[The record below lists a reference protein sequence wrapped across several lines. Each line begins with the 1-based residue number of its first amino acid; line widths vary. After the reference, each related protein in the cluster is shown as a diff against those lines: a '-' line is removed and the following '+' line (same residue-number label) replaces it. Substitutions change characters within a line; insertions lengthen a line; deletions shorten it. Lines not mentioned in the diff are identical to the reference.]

1 MANNIS
7 LSDILHNRPA
17 VVPTIYGYTLPDV
30 ADHNGYIKIGY
41 TDRENAETRIKE
53 QLHTAAIPFRIL
65 FKESAMRS
73 DGTCFTDKDIHR
85 LLRHKGY
92 RQLNEGEDRNEWF
105 CCSEK
110 EALEIIEEVRTGVRF
125 EGQRTWNFSMR
136 KEQQT
141 AVQMAKDYFEQAKK
155 EDPTRPPKFLWNA
168 KMRFGKTFA
177 TYQLARAMDF
187 KKILILTFKPAVE
200 SAWQEDLSHHID
212 FAGWQFVSNKE
223 ARFDAKQLD
232 EQFEACDKTKS
243 IVVFGSFQDLLGT
256 NDAGGIKAKNEF
268 IHSTNWDLVV
278 FDEYHF
284 GAWRENAK
292 NLFEKFD
299 EENNDFDIEKYQKEE
314 AGNAINETFLPISAF
329 HYLYLSGTPF
339 RALNSG
345 EFLEDQVFNWTYS
358 DEQSAKENWAGKA
371 EENPY
376 AALPKM
382 IMLTYKVPDSI
393 TNVATNEGYDEFDIN
408 EFFRA
413 EYEEK
418 GKPESARFVYE
429 DYVQNWLKMIQG
441 NYMPVDGLK
450 LGAERPPMP
459 FSDTTL
465 LNVLSHTLWF
475 LPNVAS
481 CYAMYNLLRQKQNN
495 FFDDYKVIVCAGT
508 RAGIGIDALAPV
520 LNAMGD
526 PLKTK
531 TITLSCGKLTTGVTV
546 RPWAGVFMLRN
557 LKSPETYFQ
566 TAFRVQSPWEIKDEH
581 GNREVVKQECYVFD
595 FALERALHQ
604 ISDYSC
610 RLKVDDTSPEQ
621 KVSEF
626 ISFLPVLAFD
636 GSSMNRIDAQD
647 ILDITYAGT
656 SATLLA
662 KRWQTALLVHVDNDT
677 LKKLQSNQD
686 ALDALMNIE
695 GFRSLNSEIQTIIN
709 RSEKVKKLKKEKGDA
724 LTKEE
729 KKELSEDEKKAK
741 SLRKQV
747 QENLLKL
754 AARIPAF
761 MYLTD
766 YREQTIKDVITQ
778 IEPELFK
785 KVTGLSV
792 KDFDILCS
800 IGLFDPEKM
809 NQGIFG
815 FRKYENSSLSYTG
828 IDKHEGEAVGG
839 WDTVLRREE
848 YEALYSKQ
856 QATIADLT
864 DAISPTD
871 TNTQHKTSGIVRSVT
886 TTHKP
891 VVSQPAS
898 EIDWNKI
905 LASVSVGTIVNHKTF
920 GDGIVVWMD
929 NAKKHIRV
937 KFANG
942 EKPFIFPSAFPKT
955 NPTSKHRLHISRAGG
970 DLRLFRAADYFYRS
984 FFTHHSYWNYR

>member
-17 VVPTIYGYTLPDV
+17 VVPTIYSYTLPTV
-30 ADHNGYIKIGY
+30 ADHNGYIKNGY
-41 TDRENAETRIKE
+41 TDREDTEARIKE
-53 QLHTAAIPFRIL
+53 QLHTAAIPFKVL

-73 DGTCFTDKDIHR
+73 DGTCFTDKDVHR
-85 LLRHKGY
+85 LLKHKGF

-110 EALEIIEEVRTGVRF
+110 EALEAIEEVRTGIRF

-141 AVQMAKDYFEQAKK
+141 AVQMAKDYFEQAEK
-155 EDPTRPPKFLWNA
+155 EDPNRPPKFLWNA

-177 TYQLARAMDF
+177 TYQLAKTMDL
-187 KKILILTFKPAVE
+187 KRILILTFKPAVG
-200 SAWQEDLSHHID
+200 SAWQEDLSHHVD

-223 ARFDAKQLD
+223 AKFDAKELD
-232 EQFEACDKTKS
+232 EQFDECDSAKP

-256 NDAGGIKAKNEF
+256 NSAGGIKAKNEF
-268 IHSTNWDLVV
+268 IHTTNWDLVV

-299 EENNDFDIEKYQKEE
+299 EENDDFDIEKYQKEE
-314 AGNAINETFLPISAF
+314 AGNAINESFLPISAY

-358 DEQSAKENWAGKA
+358 DEQSAKESWTGKA
-371 EENPY
+371 EDNPY

-418 GKPESARFVYE
+418 GNFESARFVYE

-481 CYAMYNLLRQKQNN
+481 CYAMYNLFRQRQNN
-495 FFDDYKVIVCAGT
+495 FFDDYKIIVCAGT
-508 RAGIGIDALAPV
+508 KAGIGIDALTPV

-546 RPWAGVFMLRN
+546 RPWEGVFMLRN

-566 TAFRVQSPWEIKDEH
+566 TAFRVQSPWEVKDKH
-581 GNREVVKQECYVFD
+581 GNRVIVKKECYVFD

-626 ISFLPVLAFD
+626 INFLPVLAFD

-695 GFRSLNSEIQTIIN
+695 GFRSLNTEIQTIIN
-709 RSEKVKKLKKEKGDA
+709 RSEKIKKLKKEKGDN
-724 LTKEE
+724 LTKQE
-729 KKELSEDEKKAK
+729 KKEFSEDEKKAK

-792 KDFDILCS
+792 KDFDVLCS

-815 FRKYENSSLSYTG
+815 FRKYENSSLNYTG
-828 IDKHEGEAVGG
+828 IDKHEGEAIGG

-856 QATIADLT
+856 QATISDLS
-864 DAISPTD
+864 DAIASAAETKVVTETSVNTKVD
-871 TNTQHKTSGIVRSVT
+871 TTAKEVVEVKKQE
-886 TTHKP
+886 KP
-891 VVSQPAS
+891 Q
-898 EIDWNKI
+898 IDWENI
-905 LASVSVGTIVNHKTF
+905 LADVGVGTTVKHKLF
-920 GDGIVVWMD
+920 GEGTISKMD
-929 NAKKHIRV
+929 KAKKYIHV
-937 KFANG
+937 KFKKG
-942 EKPFIFPSAFPKT
+942 EKQFIFPDAF
-955 NPTSKHRLHISRAGG
+955 IGG
-970 DLRLFRAADYFYRS
+970 FLSLK
-984 FFTHHSYWNYR
+984 

>member
-17 VVPTIYGYTLPDV
+17 VVPTIYGYTLPTV

-41 TDRENAETRIKE
+41 TDREDTEARIKE
-53 QLHTAAIPFRIL
+53 QLHTAAIPFKVL
-65 FKESAMRS
+65 YKETAMRS
-73 DGTCFTDKDIHR
+73 DGTCFTDKDVHR
-85 LLRHKGY
+85 LLKHKGF

-105 CCSEK
+105 YCSEK
-110 EALEIIEEVRTGVRF
+110 ETLETIEEVRTGIRF

-141 AVQMAKDYFEQAKK
+141 AVQMAKNYFEQSKK
-155 EDPTRPPKFLWNA
+155 EEPDRPSKFLWNA

-177 TYQLARAMDF
+177 TYQLAKSMNF
-187 KKILILTFKPAVE
+187 KRILVLTFKPAVE
-200 SAWQEDLSHHID
+200 SAWQEDLSHHVD
-212 FAGWQFVSNKE
+212 FSGWQFVSNKE
-223 ARFDAKQLD
+223 AKFDARKLD
-232 EQFEACDKTKS
+232 EQFEDCDNTKP

-256 NDAGGIKAKNEF
+256 NSAGGIKAKNEF
-268 IHSTNWDLVV
+268 IHTTNWDLVV

-299 EENNDFDIEKYQKEE
+299 EENDDFDIEKYQKEE
-314 AGNAINETFLPISAF
+314 AGNAINESFLPITSN

-345 EFLEDQVFNWTYS
+345 EFLEDQIFNWTYS
-358 DEQSAKENWAGKA
+358 DEQSAKENWSGKA
-371 EENPY
+371 EDNPY

-413 EYEEK
+413 ECEEK
-418 GKPESARFVYE
+418 DKPETARFVYE

-475 LPNVAS
+475 LPNIAS
-481 CYAMYNLLRQKQNN
+481 CYAMYNLLKQKQNN
-495 FFDDYKVIVCAGT
+495 FFSDYKIIVCAGT
-508 RAGIGIDALAPV
+508 KAGIGLDALAPV

-566 TAFRVQSPWEIKDEH
+566 TAFRVQSPWEIKDKH
-581 GNREVVKQECYVFD
+581 GNREIIKKECYVFD
-595 FALERALHQ
+595 FALERALRQ

-626 ISFLPVLAFD
+626 INFLPVLAFD
-636 GSSMNRIDAQD
+636 GSSMNKIDAQD

-709 RSEKVKKLKKEKGDA
+709 RSEKVKKLKKEKGDN
-724 LTKEE
+724 LTKQE
-729 KKELSEDEKKAK
+729 KKELTEDEKKAK

-792 KDFDILCS
+792 KDFDVLCS

-815 FRKYENSSLSYTG
+815 FRKYENSSLNYTG
-828 IDKHEGEAVGG
+828 IDKHEGESIGG
-839 WDTVLRREE
+839 WDTVLRRKE

-856 QATIADLT
+856 QATVTDLS
-864 DAISPTD
+864 DAIISATETKMAPESSASSKID
-871 TNTQHKTSGIVRSVT
+871 TTSAKKTVNPEKQE
-886 TTHKP
+886 KP
-891 VVSQPAS
+891 Q
-898 EIDWNKI
+898 IDWEHI
-905 LASVSVGTIVNHKTF
+905 LADVGVGTTVKHKLF
-920 GDGIVVWMD
+920 GEGTISKMD
-929 NAKKHIRV
+929 KAKKYIHV
-937 KFANG
+937 KFKKG
-942 EKPFIFPSAFPKT
+942 EKQFVFPDAFI
-955 NPTSKHRLHISRAGG
+955 GG
-970 DLRLFRAADYFYRS
+970 FLSLQ
-984 FFTHHSYWNYR
+984 

>member
-17 VVPTIYGYTLPDV
+17 VVPTIYGYTLPTV

-41 TDRENAETRIKE
+41 TDREDTEARIKE
-53 QLHTAAIPFRIL
+53 QLHTAAIPFKVL
-65 FKESAMRS
+65 FKETAMRS
-73 DGTCFTDKDIHR
+73 DGTCFTDKDVHR
-85 LLRHKGY
+85 LLKHKGF

-105 CCSEK
+105 YCSEK
-110 EALEIIEEVRTGVRF
+110 ETLETIEEVRTGIRF

-141 AVQMAKDYFEQAKK
+141 AVQMAKNYFEQSKK
-155 EDPTRPPKFLWNA
+155 EEPDRPSKFLWNA

-177 TYQLARAMDF
+177 TYQLAKSMNF
-187 KKILILTFKPAVE
+187 KRILVLTFKPAVE
-200 SAWQEDLSHHID
+200 SAWQEDLSHHVD
-212 FAGWQFVSNKE
+212 FSGWQFVSNKE
-223 ARFDAKQLD
+223 AKFDARKLD
-232 EQFEACDKTKS
+232 EQFEDCDNTKP

-256 NDAGGIKAKNEF
+256 NSAGGIKAKNEF
-268 IHSTNWDLVV
+268 IHTTNRNLVV

-299 EENNDFDIEKYQKEE
+299 EENDDFDIEKYQKEE
-314 AGNAINETFLPISAF
+314 AGNAINESFLPITSN

-345 EFLEDQVFNWTYS
+345 EFLEDQIFNWTYS
-358 DEQSAKENWAGKA
+358 DEQSAKENWSGKA
-371 EENPY
+371 EDNPY

-413 EYEEK
+413 ECEEK
-418 GKPESARFVYE
+418 DKPETARFVYE

-475 LPNVAS
+475 LPNIAS
-481 CYAMYNLLRQKQNN
+481 CYAMYNLLKQKQNN
-495 FFDDYKVIVCAGT
+495 FFSDYKIIVCAGT
-508 RAGIGIDALAPV
+508 KAGIGLDALAPV

-566 TAFRVQSPWEIKDEH
+566 TAFRVQSPWEIKDKH
-581 GNREVVKQECYVFD
+581 GNREIIKKECYVFD
-595 FALERALHQ
+595 FALERALRQ

-626 ISFLPVLAFD
+626 INFLPVLAFD
-636 GSSMNRIDAQD
+636 GSSMNKIDAQD

-709 RSEKVKKLKKEKGDA
+709 RSEKVKKLKKEKGDN
-724 LTKEE
+724 LTKQE
-729 KKELSEDEKKAK
+729 KKELTEDEKKAK

-792 KDFDILCS
+792 KDFDVLCS

-815 FRKYENSSLSYTG
+815 FRKYENSSLNYTG
-828 IDKHEGEAVGG
+828 IDKHEGESIGG
-839 WDTVLRREE
+839 WDTVLRRKE

-856 QATIADLT
+856 QATVTDLS
-864 DAISPTD
+864 DAIISAKETKTAPESSASSKID
-871 TNTQHKTSGIVRSVT
+871 TTSAKKTVNPEKQE
-886 TTHKP
+886 KP
-891 VVSQPAS
+891 Q
-898 EIDWNKI
+898 IDWEHI
-905 LASVSVGTIVNHKTF
+905 LADVGVGTTVKHKLF
-920 GDGIVVWMD
+920 GEGTISKMD
-929 NAKKHIRV
+929 KAKKYIHV
-937 KFANG
+937 KFKKG
-942 EKPFIFPSAFPKT
+942 EKQFVFPDAFICGFLS
-955 NPTSKHRLHISRAGG
+955 LQ
-970 DLRLFRAADYFYRS
+970 
-984 FFTHHSYWNYR
+984 

>member
-17 VVPTIYGYTLPDV
+17 VVPTIYGYTLPTV

-41 TDRENAETRIKE
+41 TDREDTEARIKE
-53 QLHTAAIPFRIL
+53 QLHTAAIPFKVL
-65 FKESAMRS
+65 FKETAMRS
-73 DGTCFTDKDIHR
+73 DGTCFTDKDVHR
-85 LLRHKGY
+85 LLKHKGF

-105 CCSEK
+105 YCSEK
-110 EALEIIEEVRTGVRF
+110 ETLETIEEVRTGIRF

-141 AVQMAKDYFEQAKK
+141 AVQMAKNYFEQSKK
-155 EDPTRPPKFLWNA
+155 EEPDRPSKFLWNA

-177 TYQLARAMDF
+177 TYQLAKSMNF
-187 KKILILTFKPAVE
+187 KRILVLTFKPAVE
-200 SAWQEDLSHHID
+200 SAWQEDLSHHVD
-212 FAGWQFVSNKE
+212 FSGWQFVSNKE
-223 ARFDAKQLD
+223 AKFDARKLD
-232 EQFEACDKTKS
+232 EQFEDCDNTKP

-256 NDAGGIKAKNEF
+256 NSAGGIKAKNEF
-268 IHSTNWDLVV
+268 IHTTNWDLVV

-299 EENNDFDIEKYQKEE
+299 EENDDFDIEKYQKEE
-314 AGNAINETFLPISAF
+314 AGNAINESFLPITSN

-345 EFLEDQVFNWTYS
+345 EFLEDQIFNWTYL
-358 DEQSAKENWAGKA
+358 DEQSAKENWSGKA
-371 EENPY
+371 EDNPY

-413 EYEEK
+413 ECEEK
-418 GKPESARFVYE
+418 DKPETARFVYE

-475 LPNVAS
+475 LPNIAS
-481 CYAMYNLLRQKQNN
+481 CYAMYNLLKQKQNN
-495 FFDDYKVIVCAGT
+495 FFSDYKIIVCAGT
-508 RAGIGIDALAPV
+508 KAGIGLDALAPV

-566 TAFRVQSPWEIKDEH
+566 TAFRVQSPWEIKDKH
-581 GNREVVKQECYVFD
+581 GNREIVKKECYVFD
-595 FALERALHQ
+595 FALERALRQ

-626 ISFLPVLAFD
+626 INFLPVLAFD
-636 GSSMNRIDAQD
+636 GSSMNKIDAQD

-709 RSEKVKKLKKEKGDA
+709 RSEKVKKLKKEKGDN
-724 LTKEE
+724 LTKQE
-729 KKELSEDEKKAK
+729 KKELTEDEKKAK

-792 KDFDILCS
+792 KDFDVLCS

-815 FRKYENSSLSYTG
+815 FRKYENSSLNYTG
-828 IDKHEGEAVGG
+828 IDKHEGESIGG
-839 WDTVLRREE
+839 WDTVLRRKE

-856 QATIADLT
+856 QATVTDLS
-864 DAISPTD
+864 DAIISAKETKTAPESSASSKID
-871 TNTQHKTSGIVRSVT
+871 TTSAKKTVNPEKQE
-886 TTHKP
+886 KP
-891 VVSQPAS
+891 Q
-898 EIDWNKI
+898 IDWEHI
-905 LASVSVGTIVNHKTF
+905 LADVGVGTTVKHKLF
-920 GDGIVVWMD
+920 GEGTISKMD
-929 NAKKHIRV
+929 KAKKYIHV
-937 KFANG
+937 KFKKG
-942 EKPFIFPSAFPKT
+942 EKQFVFPDAFICGFLS
-955 NPTSKHRLHISRAGG
+955 LQ
-970 DLRLFRAADYFYRS
+970 
-984 FFTHHSYWNYR
+984 

>member
-17 VVPTIYGYTLPDV
+17 VVPTIYGYILPDV

-41 TDRENAETRIKE
+41 TDREDTETRIRE
-53 QLHTAAIPFRIL
+53 HLHTAAVKFRVL

-73 DGTCFTDKDIHR
+73 DGTYFTDNDIHR
-85 LLRHKGY
+85 LLRRKGF
-92 RQLNEGEDRNEWF
+92 RRLNEGEDRNEWF
-105 CCSEK
+105 FCTEK
-110 EALEIIEEVRTGVRF
+110 DALDAIEEMRTGIRF
-125 EGQRTWNFSMR
+125 EGQRTWTFSMR

-141 AVQMAKDYFEQAKK
+141 AVGMAKKYFEQAK
-155 EDPTRPPKFLWNA
+155 EDDPTRTPKFLWNA

-177 TYQLARAMDF
+177 AYQLARSMNF

-200 SAWQEDLSHHID
+200 SAWQEDITHHVD

-232 EQFEACDKTKS
+232 EQFEACDKTKP

-292 NLFEKFD
+292 NLFERFD
-299 EENNDFDIEKYQKEE
+299 EENYDFDIEKYQKEE

-358 DEQSAKENWAGKA
+358 DEQSAKENWQGPG
-371 EENPY
+371 ENPY

-382 IMLTYKVPDSI
+382 VMLTYKVPDSI

-413 EYEEK
+413 EYDEK
-418 GKPESARFVYE
+418 GKPETARFVYE
-429 DYVQNWLKMIQG
+429 NYVQNWLKMIQG

-450 LGAERPPMP
+450 LGADRPPMP

-508 RAGIGIDALAPV
+508 KAGIGIDALAPV

-566 TAFRVQSPWEIKDEH
+566 TAFRVQSPWEVKDEH
-581 GNREVVKQECYVFD
+581 GNRKVVKQECYVFD

-709 RSEKVKKLKKEKGDA
+709 RSEKVKKLKKEKGDN
-724 LTKEE
+724 LTKQE

-778 IEPELFK
+778 IEPELFR

-848 YEALYSKQ
+848 YEMLYSKQ
-856 QATIADLT
+856 QATVVDLT
-864 DAISPTD
+864 QAINTKSETEKLSGQTSENITAEAEHHSVMTKSSAESIPE
-871 TNTQHKTSGIVRSVT
+871 TNWD
-886 TTHKP
+886 
-891 VVSQPAS
+891 
-898 EIDWNKI
+898 EI
-905 LASVSVGTIVNHKTF
+905 LAPVGVGTMVKHKTF
-920 GDGIVVWMD
+920 GSGTVVWMD
-929 NAKKHIRV
+929 KQKKHIKVR
-937 KFANG
+937 FTAG
-942 EKPFIFPSAFPKT
+942 EKQFIFPGAFIDGF
-955 NPTSKHRLHISRAGG
+955 LDIS
-970 DLRLFRAADYFYRS
+970 
-984 FFTHHSYWNYR
+984 H

>member
-7 LSDILHNRPA
+7 LSEILHTRPA
-17 VVPTIYGYTLPDV
+17 VVPTIYGYVLPDV
-30 ADHNGYIKIGY
+30 KDHDGYIKIGY
-41 TDRENAETRIKE
+41 TDRDVETRIKE
-53 QLHTAAIPFRIL
+53 QLHAAAIKFKVL
-65 FKESAMRS
+65 FKESAMRP
-73 DGTCFTDKDIHR
+73 DGTCFTDKDVHK
-85 LLRHKGY
+85 LLRHKGFL
-92 RQLNEGEDRNEWF
+92 QLNEGEDRNEWF
-105 CCSEK
+105 RCTLTD
-110 EALEIIEEVRTGVRF
+110 ALTAVEELRTETRF

-136 KEQQT
+136 NEQKI
-141 AVQMAKDYFEQAKK
+141 AVEMTKAYFEQAKAD
-155 EDPTRPPKFLWNA
+155 EPARPPKFLWNA

-177 TYQLARAMDF
+177 TYELCKAMGF
-187 KKILILTFKPAVE
+187 KKILVLTFKPAVE
-200 SAWQEDLSHHID
+200 SAWQEDLSHHVD
-212 FAGWQFVSNKE
+212 FKGWQFVSNKE
-223 ARFDAKQLD
+223 AKFDEAKLN
-232 EQFEACDKTKS
+232 EQYDACDKS
-243 IVVFGSFQDLLGT
+243 RPIVVFGSFQDLLGT
-256 NDAGGIKAKNEF
+256 NDLGGIKAKNEF
-268 IHSTNWDLVV
+268 IHTINWDVIV

-299 EENNDFDIEKYQKEE
+299 EEDNDFDLEKYQLEE
-314 AGNAINETFLPISAF
+314 AGNAINESFLPITSR

-358 DEQSAKENWAGKA
+358 DEQAAKENWDISLG
-371 EENPY
+371 ENPY

-382 IMLTYKVPDSI
+382 VMLTYKVPDSI
-393 TNVATNEGYDEFDIN
+393 TANVAINEGYDEFDIN

-413 EYEEK
+413 EVAEK
-418 GKPESARFVYE
+418 GKVESARFVYE
-429 DYVQNWLKMIQG
+429 EDVQKWLKMIQG

-481 CYAMYNLLRQKQNN
+481 CYAMYNLLKQKQNS
-495 FFDDYKVIVCAGT
+495 FFDDYKIVVCAGT
-508 RAGIGIDALAPV
+508 KAGIGLDALRPV

-566 TAFRVQSPWEIKDEH
+566 TAFRVQSPWEIVNDKGDK
-581 GNREVVKQECYVFD
+581 EVIKQECYIFD

-604 ISDYSC
+604 IADYSC

-621 KVSEF
+621 KVADF

-636 GSSMNRIDAQD
+636 GASMNRIDAQD

-677 LKKLQSNQD
+677 LKKLQNNQE
-686 ALDALMNIE
+686 AMDALMRIE
-695 GFRSLNSEIQTIIN
+695 GFRSLNAEIQTIIN
-709 RSEKVKKLKKEKGDA
+709 RSEKIKKIKKEGDGKKTPKEVSA
-724 LTKEE
+724 EE
-729 KKELSEDEKKAK
+729 KEIK

-766 YREQTIKDVITQ
+766 FREQTIKDVITQ
-778 IEPELFK
+778 IEPELFY
-785 KVTGLSV
+785 KVTGLTV
-792 KDFDILCS
+792 KDFETLCS

-828 IDKHEGEAVGG
+828 IDKHAGEAVGG

-848 YEALYSKQ
+848 YDALYSKQ
-856 QATIADLT
+856 QATLT
-864 DAISPTD
+864 DFEKALLPGAYLD
-871 TNTQHKTSGIVRSVT
+871 DSVIERQAT
-886 TTHKP
+886 AKADDKDENEQGKDIWETVLANVKAGDGVTHK
-891 VVSQPAS
+891 
-898 EIDWNKI
+898 K
-905 LASVSVGTIVNHKTF
+905 F
-920 GDGIVVWMD
+920 GDGTITWIGVD
-929 NAKKHIRV
+929 KKYLKV
-937 KFANG
+937 KFAVG
-942 EKPFIFPSAFPKT
+942 EKQFIFPDAFVMGFLSLK
-955 NPTSKHRLHISRAGG
+955 
-970 DLRLFRAADYFYRS
+970 
-984 FFTHHSYWNYR
+984 

>member
-17 VVPTIYGYTLPDV
+17 VVPTIYGYTLPTV
-30 ADHNGYIKIGY
+30 ADHDGYIKIGY
-41 TDRENAETRIKE
+41 TDREDTEARIKE
-53 QLHTAAIPFRIL
+53 QLHTAAIPFKVL
-65 FKESAMRS
+65 FKETAMRS
-73 DGTCFTDKDIHR
+73 DGTCFTDKDVHR
-85 LLRHKGY
+85 LLKHKGF

-105 CCSEK
+105 YCSEK
-110 EALEIIEEVRTGVRF
+110 EALETIEEVRTGIRF

-155 EDPTRPPKFLWNA
+155 ENPDRPSKFLWNA

-177 TYQLARAMDF
+177 TYQLAKSMNF
-187 KKILILTFKPAVE
+187 KRVLVLTFKPAVE

-223 ARFDAKQLD
+223 AKFDAKELD
-232 EQFEACDKTKS
+232 EQFDECDGTKP

-256 NDAGGIKAKNEF
+256 NSAGGIKAKNEF
-268 IHSTNWDLVV
+268 IHTTNWDLVV

-299 EENNDFDIEKYQKEE
+299 EENDDFDIEKYQKEE
-314 AGNAINETFLPISAF
+314 AGNAINESFLPITSN

-345 EFLEDQVFNWTYS
+345 EFLEDQIFNWTYS
-358 DEQSAKENWAGKA
+358 DEQSAKENWSGKA
-371 EENPY
+371 EDNPY

-413 EYEEK
+413 ECEEK
-418 GKPESARFVYE
+418 DKLETARFVYE

-475 LPNVAS
+475 LPNIAS
-481 CYAMYNLLRQKQNN
+481 CYAMYNLLKQKQNN
-495 FFDDYKVIVCAGT
+495 YFSDYKIIVCAGT
-508 RAGIGIDALAPV
+508 KAGIGLDALVPV

-546 RPWAGVFMLRN
+546 RPLAGVFMLRN

-581 GNREVVKQECYVFD
+581 GNREIIKKECYVFD
-595 FALERALHQ
+595 FALERALRQ

-626 ISFLPVLAFD
+626 INFLPVLAFD

-709 RSEKVKKLKKEKGDA
+709 RSEKVKKLKKEKGDN
-724 LTKEE
+724 LTKQE
-729 KKELSEDEKKAK
+729 KKEISEDEKKAK

-792 KDFDILCS
+792 KDFDVLCS

-815 FRKYENSSLSYTG
+815 FRKYENSSLNYTG
-828 IDKHEGEAVGG
+828 IDKHEGESIGG

-856 QATIADLT
+856 QATVTDLS
-864 DAISPTD
+864 DAIISSTETKTAPESSESSKID
-871 TNTQHKTSGIVRSVT
+871 TTSAKKTVNPEKQE
-886 TTHKP
+886 KP
-891 VVSQPAS
+891 Q
-898 EIDWNKI
+898 IDWAHI
-905 LASVSVGTIVNHKTF
+905 LADVGVGTTVKHKLF
-920 GDGIVVWMD
+920 GEGTISKMD
-929 NAKKHIRV
+929 KAKKYIHV
-937 KFANG
+937 KFKKG
-942 EKPFIFPSAFPKT
+942 EKQFVFPDAFI
-955 NPTSKHRLHISRAGG
+955 GG
-970 DLRLFRAADYFYRS
+970 FLSLQ
-984 FFTHHSYWNYR
+984 

>member
-17 VVPTIYGYTLPDV
+17 VVPTIYGYVLPTV
-30 ADHNGYIKIGY
+30 ADHDGYIKIGY
-41 TDRENAETRIKE
+41 TDRENTETRIKE
-53 QLHTAAIPFRIL
+53 QLHTAAIPFKIL

-85 LLRHKGY
+85 LLRHKGF
-92 RQLNEGEDRNEWF
+92 RQLNEGKDHNEWF
-105 CCSEK
+105 YCNEK
-110 EALEIIEEVRTGVRF
+110 DAQNAIEEMRTGIRF
-125 EGQRTWNFSMR
+125 EGQRTWNFTMR
-136 KEQQT
+136 QEQQT
-141 AVQMAKDYFEQAKK
+141 AVQMAKDYYMQAKK
-155 EDPTRPPKFLWNA
+155 EDPSRPPKFLWNA

-177 TYQLARAMDF
+177 TYQLAKAMNF

-223 ARFDAKQLD
+223 AKFDAKQLD
-232 EQFEACDKTKS
+232 EQYDACDKTKP

-256 NDAGGIKAKNEF
+256 NNAGGIKTKNEF

-292 NLFEKFD
+292 HLFERFD

-314 AGNAINETFLPISAF
+314 AGNAINESFLPISAY

-345 EFLEDQVFNWTYS
+345 EFLEDQIFNWTYS
-358 DEQSAKENWAGKA
+358 DEQSAKENWKGDPNK
-371 EENPY
+371 NPY

-382 IMLTYKVPDSI
+382 VMLTYKVPDSI

-413 EYEEK
+413 ECEDK
-418 GKPESARFVYE
+418 NKPETAKFVYE

-481 CYAMYNLLRQKQNN
+481 CYAMYNLLRKKQNN
-495 FFDDYKVIVCAGT
+495 FFNDYKIIVCAGT
-508 RAGIGIDALAPV
+508 KAGIGIEALSPV
-520 LNAMGD
+520 QNAMDD

-581 GNREVVKQECYVFD
+581 GNREIVKQECYVFD
-595 FALERALHQ
+595 FALERALRQ

-626 ISFLPVLAFD
+626 INFLPVLAFD
-636 GSSMNRIDAQD
+636 GSSMNQINAQD

-677 LKKLQSNQD
+677 LKKLQNNQD
-686 ALDALMNIE
+686 ALNALMNIE

-709 RSEKVKKLKKEKGDA
+709 RSEKVKKLKKEKGDN
-724 LTKEE
+724 LTKQE
-729 KKELSEDEKKAK
+729 KKELTEDEKKAK

-792 KDFDILCS
+792 KDFDVLCS

-815 FRKYENSSLSYTG
+815 FRKYENSSLNYTG

-848 YEALYSKQ
+848 YEELYSKQ
-856 QATIADLT
+856 QATVTDWT
-864 DAISPTD
+864 DAITPAVHIDIDKKTKDVPKKLKSDKKLDSNINKQSQVQED
-871 TNTQHKTSGIVRSVT
+871 TEKLLKKIISGVKVNT
-886 TTHKP
+886 
-891 VVSQPAS
+891 VVYHN
-898 EIDWNKI
+898 I
-905 LASVSVGTIVNHKTF
+905 F
-920 GDGIVVWMD
+920 GDGTVVWID
-929 NAKKHIRV
+929 KTKKKYIRI
-937 KFANG
+937 KFKEG
-942 EKPFIFPSAFPKT
+942 EKQFVFPNAFIDGY
-955 NPTSKHRLHISRAGG
+955 LH
-970 DLRLFRAADYFYRS
+970 LK
-984 FFTHHSYWNYR
+984 

>member
-17 VVPTIYGYTLPDV
+17 VVPTIYGYTLPTV
-30 ADHNGYIKIGY
+30 ADHDGYIKIGY
-41 TDRENAETRIKE
+41 TDREDTEARIKE
-53 QLHTAAIPFRIL
+53 QLHTAAIPFKVL
-65 FKESAMRS
+65 FKETAMRS
-73 DGTCFTDKDIHR
+73 DGTCFTDKDVHR
-85 LLRHKGY
+85 LLKHKGF

-105 CCSEK
+105 YCSEK
-110 EALEIIEEVRTGVRF
+110 EALETIEEVRTGIRF

-155 EDPTRPPKFLWNA
+155 ENPDRPSKFLWNA

-177 TYQLARAMDF
+177 TYQLAKSMNF
-187 KKILILTFKPAVE
+187 KRVLVLTFKPAVE

-223 ARFDAKQLD
+223 AKFDAKELD
-232 EQFEACDKTKS
+232 EQFDECDGTKP

-256 NDAGGIKAKNEF
+256 NSAGGIKAKNEF
-268 IHSTNWDLVV
+268 IHTTNWDLVV

-299 EENNDFDIEKYQKEE
+299 EENDDCDIEKYQKEE
-314 AGNAINETFLPISAF
+314 AGNAINESFLPITSN

-345 EFLEDQVFNWTYS
+345 EFLEDQIFNWTYS
-358 DEQSAKENWAGKA
+358 DEQSAKENWSGKA
-371 EENPY
+371 EDNPY

-413 EYEEK
+413 ECEEK
-418 GKPESARFVYE
+418 DKLETARFVYE

-475 LPNVAS
+475 LPNIAS
-481 CYAMYNLLRQKQNN
+481 CYAMYNLLKQKQNN
-495 FFDDYKVIVCAGT
+495 YFSDYKIIVCAGT
-508 RAGIGIDALAPV
+508 KAGIGLDALVPV

-581 GNREVVKQECYVFD
+581 GNREIIKKECYVFD
-595 FALERALHQ
+595 FALERALRQ

-626 ISFLPVLAFD
+626 INFLPVLAFD

-709 RSEKVKKLKKEKGDA
+709 RSEKVKKLKKEKGDN
-724 LTKEE
+724 LTKQE
-729 KKELSEDEKKAK
+729 KKEISEDEKKAK

-792 KDFDILCS
+792 KDFDVLCS

-815 FRKYENSSLSYTG
+815 FRKYENSSLNYTG
-828 IDKHEGEAVGG
+828 IDKHEGESIGG

-856 QATIADLT
+856 QATVTDLS
-864 DAISPTD
+864 DAIISSTETKTAPESSESSKID
-871 TNTQHKTSGIVRSVT
+871 TTSAKKTVNPEKQE
-886 TTHKP
+886 KP
-891 VVSQPAS
+891 Q
-898 EIDWNKI
+898 IDWAHI
-905 LASVSVGTIVNHKTF
+905 LADVGVGTTVKHKLF
-920 GDGIVVWMD
+920 GEGTISKMD
-929 NAKKHIRV
+929 KAKKYIHV
-937 KFANG
+937 KFKKG
-942 EKPFIFPSAFPKT
+942 EKQFVFPDAFI
-955 NPTSKHRLHISRAGG
+955 GG
-970 DLRLFRAADYFYRS
+970 FLSLQ
-984 FFTHHSYWNYR
+984 

>member
-1 MANNIS
+1 
-7 LSDILHNRPA
+7 
-17 VVPTIYGYTLPDV
+17 
-30 ADHNGYIKIGY
+30 
-41 TDRENAETRIKE
+41 
-53 QLHTAAIPFRIL
+53 
-65 FKESAMRS
+65 
-73 DGTCFTDKDIHR
+73 
-85 LLRHKGY
+85 
-92 RQLNEGEDRNEWF
+92 
-105 CCSEK
+105 
-110 EALEIIEEVRTGVRF
+110 
-125 EGQRTWNFSMR
+125 
-136 KEQQT
+136 
-141 AVQMAKDYFEQAKK
+141 
-155 EDPTRPPKFLWNA
+155 
-168 KMRFGKTFA
+168 
-177 TYQLARAMDF
+177 
-187 KKILILTFKPAVE
+187 
-200 SAWQEDLSHHID
+200 
-212 FAGWQFVSNKE
+212 
-223 ARFDAKQLD
+223 
-232 EQFEACDKTKS
+232 
-243 IVVFGSFQDLLGT
+243 
-256 NDAGGIKAKNEF
+256 
-268 IHSTNWDLVV
+268 
-278 FDEYHF
+278 
-284 GAWRENAK
+284 
-292 NLFEKFD
+292 
-299 EENNDFDIEKYQKEE
+299 
-314 AGNAINETFLPISAF
+314 
-329 HYLYLSGTPF
+329 
-339 RALNSG
+339 
-345 EFLEDQVFNWTYS
+345 
-358 DEQSAKENWAGKA
+358 
-371 EENPY
+371 
-376 AALPKM
+376 
-382 IMLTYKVPDSI
+382 
-393 TNVATNEGYDEFDIN
+393 
-408 EFFRA
+408 
-413 EYEEK
+413 
-418 GKPESARFVYE
+418 
-429 DYVQNWLKMIQG
+429 
-441 NYMPVDGLK
+441 MPVDGLR

-566 TAFRVQSPWEIKDEH
+566 TAFRVQSPWEVKDEH
-581 GNREVVKQECYVFD
+581 GNREVVKKECYVFD

-686 ALDALMNIE
+686 ALNALMNIE

-709 RSEKVKKLKKEKGDA
+709 RSEKVKKLKKEKGDD
-724 LTKEE
+724 LTKQE

-848 YEALYSKQ
+848 YEMLYSKQ
-856 QATIADLT
+856 QATVVDLT
-864 DAISPTD
+864 QAINTKLETEKLSGQISENIAAEAEHQSVMMKSSAEPIPE
-871 TNTQHKTSGIVRSVT
+871 TNWD
-886 TTHKP
+886 
-891 VVSQPAS
+891 
-898 EIDWNKI
+898 EI
-905 LASVSVGTIVNHKTF
+905 LAPVGVGTMVKHKTF
-920 GDGIVVWMD
+920 GNGTVVWMD
-929 NAKKHIRV
+929 KLKKYIRV
-937 KFANG
+937 KFTAG
-942 EKPFIFPSAFPKT
+942 EKQFIFPDAF
-955 NPTSKHRLHISRAGG
+955 IGG
-970 DLRLFRAADYFYRS
+970 FLDIN
-984 FFTHHSYWNYR
+984 H

>member
-7 LSDILHNRPA
+7 LSEILHTRPA
-17 VVPTIYGYTLPDV
+17 VVPTIYGYILPDLK
-30 ADHNGYIKIGY
+30 DHDGYIKVGY
-41 TDRENAETRIKE
+41 TDRKDTETRIRE
-53 QLHTAAIPFRIL
+53 QLHAAAIKFKVL
-65 FKESAMRS
+65 FKESAMRP
-73 DGTCFTDKDIHR
+73 DGTCFTDKDVHR
-85 LLRHKGY
+85 LLRHKGFL
-92 RQLNEGEDRNEWF
+92 QLNEGEDRNEWF
-105 CCSEK
+105 KCTRTDALTAIK
-110 EALEIIEEVRTGVRF
+110 ELRTETRF

-136 KEQQT
+136 NEQKA
-141 AVQMAKDYFEQAKK
+141 AVEMTKAYFEQAKTD
-155 EDPTRPPKFLWNA
+155 DPARPPKFLWNA

-177 TYQLARAMDF
+177 TYELCKAMGF
-187 KKILILTFKPAVE
+187 KKILVLTFKPAVE
-200 SAWQEDLSHHID
+200 SAWQEDLSHHVD
-212 FAGWQFVSNKE
+212 FKGWQFVSNKE
-223 ARFDAKQLD
+223 AKFDAKKLD
-232 EQFEACDKTKS
+232 EQYDACDKTQP

-256 NDAGGIKAKNEF
+256 NEAGGIKAKNEL
-268 IHSTNWDLVV
+268 IHTTNWDIVV

-299 EENNDFDIEKYQKEE
+299 EENDDFDLEKYQREE
-314 AGNAINETFLPISAF
+314 AGNAINETFLPITSA

-358 DEQSAKENWAGKA
+358 DEQAAKENWDKSLG
-371 EENPY
+371 ENPY

-382 IMLTYKVPDSI
+382 VMLTYKVPDSI
-393 TNVATNEGYDEFDIN
+393 TANVAINEGYDEFDIN

-413 EYEEK
+413 EVPEK
-418 GKPESARFVYE
+418 GKLESARFVYE
-429 DYVQNWLKMIQG
+429 EDVQKWLKMIQG

-495 FFDDYKVIVCAGT
+495 FFDDYKVIVCAGAK
-508 RAGIGIDALAPV
+508 AGIGLDALRPV

-566 TAFRVQSPWEIKDEH
+566 TAFRVQSPWEVVNDH
-581 GNREVVKQECYVFD
+581 GDKEVIKQECYIFD

-677 LKKLQSNQD
+677 LKKLQANQD
-686 ALDALMNIE
+686 ALDALMRIE
-695 GFRSLNSEIQTIIN
+695 GFRSLNTEIQTIIN
-709 RSEKVKKLKKEKGDA
+709 RSEKVNKLKKEKGDE
-724 LTKEE
+724 LTPFAKKELTEEE
-729 KKELSEDEKKAK
+729 KKVK

-778 IEPELFK
+778 IEPELFQ
-785 KVTGLSV
+785 KVTGLTV
-792 KDFDILCS
+792 KDFDVLCS
-800 IGLFDPEKM
+800 IGLFDSEKM

-856 QATIADLT
+856 QATMT
-864 DAISPTD
+864 DFEQILIPKRYRDKKTIEDKSAAGSAEHIVSD
-871 TNTQHKTSGIVRSVT
+871 TSGVDTIKSDKDKWEEILLQVKVGITVT
-886 TTHKP
+886 HEKFG
-891 VVSQPAS
+891 
-898 EIDWNKI
+898 N
-905 LASVSVGTIVNHKTF
+905 GTIT
-920 GDGIVVWMD
+920 WMSAD
-929 NAKKHIRV
+929 KKYMRV
-937 KFANG
+937 KFAAG
-942 EKPFIFPSAFPKT
+942 EKQFVFPDAFLMEYLKL
-955 NPTSKHRLHISRAGG
+955 K
-970 DLRLFRAADYFYRS
+970 
-984 FFTHHSYWNYR
+984 

>member
-17 VVPTIYGYTLPDV
+17 VVPTIYGYTLPTV

-41 TDRENAETRIKE
+41 TDREDTEARIKE
-53 QLHTAAIPFRIL
+53 QLHTAAIEFKVL
-65 FKESAMRS
+65 FKESAMRN
-73 DGTCFTDKDIHR
+73 DGTCFTDKDVHR
-85 LLRHKGY
+85 LLKHKGF

-110 EALEIIEEVRTGVRF
+110 EALETIEEVRTGIRF

-141 AVQMAKDYFEQAKK
+141 AVQMAKDYFEQSEK
-155 EDPTRPPKFLWNA
+155 EDPDRPSKFLWNA

-177 TYQLARAMDF
+177 TYQLAKAMDF
-187 KKILILTFKPAVE
+187 KRVLVLTFKPAVE
-200 SAWQEDLSHHID
+200 SAWQEDLSHHVD
-212 FAGWQFVSNKE
+212 FLGWQFVSNKE
-223 ARFDAKQLD
+223 AKFDAKELD
-232 EQFEACDKTKS
+232 EQFDECDGTKP

-256 NDAGGIKAKNEF
+256 NSAGGIKAKNEF
-268 IHSTNWDLVV
+268 IHTTNWDLVV

-299 EENNDFDIEKYQKEE
+299 EENDDFDIEKYQKEE
-314 AGNAINETFLPISAF
+314 AGNAINESFLPITSN

-345 EFLEDQVFNWTYS
+345 EFLEDQIFNWTYS
-358 DEQSAKENWAGKA
+358 DEQSAKENWSGDDKD
-371 EENPY
+371 NPY

-382 IMLTYKVPDSI
+382 IMMTYKVPDSI

-413 EYEEK
+413 ECEEK
-418 GKPESARFVYE
+418 GNYESARFVYE

-475 LPNVAS
+475 LPNIAS
-481 CYAMYNLLRQKQNN
+481 CYAMYNLLRQRQNN
-495 FFDDYKVIVCAGT
+495 FFSDYKIIVCAGT
-508 RAGIGIDALAPV
+508 KAGIGIDALAPV

-566 TAFRVQSPWEIKDEH
+566 TAFRVQSPWEVKDKH
-581 GNREVVKQECYVFD
+581 GNRVIVKKECYVFD
-595 FALERALHQ
+595 FALERALRQ

-626 ISFLPVLAFD
+626 INFLPVLAFD
-636 GSSMNRIDAQD
+636 GSSMNKIDAQD

-709 RSEKVKKLKKEKGDA
+709 RSEKVKKLKKEKGDN
-724 LTKEE
+724 LTKQE
-729 KKELSEDEKKAK
+729 KKEISEDEKKAK

-792 KDFDILCS
+792 KDFDVLCS

-815 FRKYENSSLSYTG
+815 FRKYENSSLNYTG
-828 IDKHEGEAVGG
+828 IDKHEGESIGG

-848 YEALYSKQ
+848 YEVLYSKQ
-856 QATIADLT
+856 QATVTDLT
-864 DAISPTD
+864 DAIISGTETKTAPESSASAKID
-871 TNTQHKTSGIVRSVT
+871 TTSAKKTVNPEKQE
-886 TTHKP
+886 KP
-891 VVSQPAS
+891 Q
-898 EIDWNKI
+898 IDWEHV
-905 LASVSVGTIVNHKTF
+905 LADVGVGTTVKHKLF
-920 GDGIVVWMD
+920 GEGTISKMD
-929 NAKKHIRV
+929 KAKKYIHV
-937 KFANG
+937 KFKKG
-942 EKPFIFPSAFPKT
+942 EKQFVFPDAFI
-955 NPTSKHRLHISRAGG
+955 GG
-970 DLRLFRAADYFYRS
+970 FLSLQ
-984 FFTHHSYWNYR
+984 

>member
-7 LSDILHNRPA
+7 LSEILHTRPA
-17 VVPTIYGYTLPDV
+17 VVPTIYGYILPDLK
-30 ADHNGYIKIGY
+30 DHDGYIKIGY
-41 TDRENAETRIKE
+41 TDRDVETRIKE
-53 QLHTAAIPFRIL
+53 QLHAAAIKFKVL
-65 FKESAMRS
+65 FKESAMRP
-73 DGTCFTDKDIHR
+73 DGTCFTDKDVHK
-85 LLRHKGY
+85 LLRRKGFL
-92 RQLNEGEDRNEWF
+92 QLNEGEDRNEWF
-105 CCSEK
+105 RCTLTD
-110 EALEIIEEVRTGVRF
+110 ALTAIEELRTETRF
-125 EGQRTWNFSMR
+125 EGQRNWDFEMR
-136 KEQQT
+136 GEQKA
-141 AVQMAKDYFEQAKK
+141 AVEMTKAYFDRAK
-155 EDPTRPPKFLWNA
+155 EDDPEHPPKFLWNA

-177 TYQLARAMDF
+177 TYELCKAMGF
-187 KKILILTFKPAVE
+187 KKILVLTFKPAVE
-200 SAWQEDLSHHID
+200 SAWQEDLARHVH
-212 FAGWQFVSNKE
+212 FKGWQFVSNKE
-223 ARFDAKQLD
+223 AKFDEAKLN
-232 EQFEACDKTKS
+232 EQYDACDKS
-243 IVVFGSFQDLLGT
+243 RPIVVFGSFQDLLGT
-256 NDAGGIKAKNEF
+256 NDLGGIKAKNEF
-268 IHSTNWDLVV
+268 IHTTNWDIIV

-299 EENNDFDIEKYQKEE
+299 EEDNDFDLEKYQLEE
-314 AGNAINETFLPISAF
+314 AGNAINETFLPITSG

-358 DEQSAKENWAGKA
+358 DEQAAKENWDGALG
-371 EENPY
+371 ENPY

-382 IMLTYKVPDSI
+382 LMLTYKVPDSI
-393 TNVATNEGYDEFDIN
+393 TANVAINEGYDEFDIN

-413 EYEEK
+413 EVAEK
-418 GKPESARFVYE
+418 GKVESARFVYE
-429 DYVQNWLKMIQG
+429 EDVQKWLKMIQG

-481 CYAMYNLLRQKQNN
+481 CYAMYNLLKQKQNS

-508 RAGIGIDALAPV
+508 KAGIGLDALRPV

-566 TAFRVQSPWEIKDEH
+566 TAFRVQSPWEIVNDKGDK
-581 GNREVVKQECYVFD
+581 EVIKQECYIFD

-604 ISDYSC
+604 IADYSC

-621 KVSEF
+621 KVADF

-636 GSSMNRIDAQD
+636 GASMNRIDAQD

-677 LKKLQSNQD
+677 LKKLQNNQE
-686 ALDALMNIE
+686 AMDALMRIE
-695 GFRSLNSEIQTIIN
+695 GFRSLNAEIQTIIN
-709 RSEKVKKLKKEKGDA
+709 RSEKIKKIKKEGDGKK
-724 LTKEE
+724 TPKEVSAKE
-729 KKELSEDEKKAK
+729 KEIK

-766 YREQTIKDVITQ
+766 FREQTIKDVITQ
-778 IEPELFK
+778 IEPELFY
-785 KVTGLSV
+785 KVTGLMV
-792 KDFDILCS
+792 KDFETLCS

-828 IDKHEGEAVGG
+828 IDKHAGEAVGG

-848 YEALYSKQ
+848 YDALYSKQ
-856 QATIADLT
+856 QATLT
-864 DAISPTD
+864 DFEKALLPGAYLD
-871 TNTQHKTSGIVRSVT
+871 DSVIERQAT
-886 TTHKP
+886 AKADGKDENEQRKDIWETVLANVKAGDGVTHK
-891 VVSQPAS
+891 
-898 EIDWNKI
+898 K
-905 LASVSVGTIVNHKTF
+905 F
-920 GDGIVVWMD
+920 GDGTITWIGVD
-929 NAKKHIRV
+929 KKYLKV
-937 KFANG
+937 KFAVG
-942 EKPFIFPSAFPKT
+942 EKQFIVPDAFVMGFLSLK
-955 NPTSKHRLHISRAGG
+955 
-970 DLRLFRAADYFYRS
+970 
-984 FFTHHSYWNYR
+984 

>member
-17 VVPTIYGYTLPDV
+17 VVPTIYGYTLPTIT
-30 ADHNGYIKIGY
+30 DHDGYIKIGY
-41 TDRENAETRIKE
+41 TDRENTENRIKE
-53 QLHTAAIPFRIL
+53 QLHTAGIPFKVL
-65 FKESAMRS
+65 FKESAMRP
-73 DGTCFTDKDIHR
+73 DGTCFTDKDVHR
-85 LLRHKGY
+85 LLKHKGF
-92 RQLNEGEDRNEWF
+92 RQLNEGEDHNEWF

-110 EALEIIEEVRTGVRF
+110 EALETIEEVRTGIRF

-155 EDPTRPPKFLWNA
+155 DDPDRPSKFLWNA

-177 TYQLARAMDF
+177 TYQLAKSMDF
-187 KKILILTFKPAVE
+187 KRVLVLTFKPAVE

-212 FAGWQFVSNKE
+212 FLGWQFVSNKE
-223 ARFDAKQLD
+223 AKFDARELD
-232 EQFEACDKTKS
+232 EQFEDCDNTKP

-256 NDAGGIKAKNEF
+256 NSAGGIKAKNEF
-268 IHSTNWDLVV
+268 IHTTNWDLVV

-299 EENNDFDIEKYQKEE
+299 EENDDFDIEKYQKEE
-314 AGNAINETFLPISAF
+314 AGNAINESFLPITSN

-345 EFLEDQVFNWTYS
+345 EFLEDQIFNWTYS
-358 DEQSAKENWAGKA
+358 DEQSAKENWTGKA
-371 EENPY
+371 EDNPY
-376 AALPKM
+376 SALPKM
-382 IMLTYKVPDSI
+382 IMMTYKVPDSI
-393 TNVATNEGYDEFDIN
+393 TNIATNEGYDEFDIN

-413 EYEEK
+413 ECEEK
-418 GKPESARFVYE
+418 DKPETARFVYE

-475 LPNVAS
+475 LPNIAS
-481 CYAMYNLLRQKQNN
+481 CYAMYNLLKQKQNN
-495 FFDDYKVIVCAGT
+495 FFSDYKIIVCAGT
-508 RAGIGIDALAPV
+508 KAGIGLDALAPV

-581 GNREVVKQECYVFD
+581 GNREIIKKECYVFD
-595 FALERALHQ
+595 FALERALRQ

-626 ISFLPVLAFD
+626 INFLPVLAFD
-636 GSSMNRIDAQD
+636 GSSMNKIDAQD

-709 RSEKVKKLKKEKGDA
+709 RSEKVKKLKKEKGDN
-724 LTKEE
+724 LTKQE
-729 KKELSEDEKKAK
+729 KKEIYEDEKKAK

-792 KDFDILCS
+792 KDFDVLCS

-815 FRKYENSSLSYTG
+815 FRKYENSSLNYTG
-828 IDKHEGEAVGG
+828 IDKHEGELVGG

-856 QATIADLT
+856 QATVTDLS
-864 DAISPTD
+864 DAIISATETKTAPESSASSKID
-871 TNTQHKTSGIVRSVT
+871 TTLAKKTVNPEKQE
-886 TTHKP
+886 KP
-891 VVSQPAS
+891 Q
-898 EIDWNKI
+898 IDWEHI
-905 LASVSVGTIVNHKTF
+905 LADVGVGTTVKHKLF
-920 GDGIVVWMD
+920 GEGTVVWMD
-929 NAKKHIRV
+929 KAKKYIRI
-937 KFANG
+937 KFKNG
-942 EKPFIFPSAFPKT
+942 EKQFIFPDAF
-955 NPTSKHRLHISRAGG
+955 IGG
-970 DLRLFRAADYFYRS
+970 FLSLQ
-984 FFTHHSYWNYR
+984 

>member
-17 VVPTIYGYTLPDV
+17 VVPTIYGYTLPTV
-30 ADHNGYIKIGY
+30 ADHDGYIKIGY
-41 TDRENAETRIKE
+41 TDRENTENRIKE
-53 QLHTAAIPFRIL
+53 QLHTAGIPFKVL

-73 DGTCFTDKDIHR
+73 DGTCFTDKDVHR
-85 LLRHKGY
+85 LLKHKGF
-92 RQLNEGEDRNEWF
+92 RQLNEGKDHNEWF
-105 CCSEK
+105 YCSEK
-110 EALEIIEEVRTGVRF
+110 EALETIEEVRTGIRF

-155 EDPTRPPKFLWNA
+155 DDPDRPSKFLWNA

-177 TYQLARAMDF
+177 TYQLAKSMDF
-187 KKILILTFKPAVE
+187 KRILVLTFKPAVE

-212 FAGWQFVSNKE
+212 FLGWQFVSNKE
-223 ARFDAKQLD
+223 AKFDARELD
-232 EQFEACDKTKS
+232 EQFEDCDSTKP
-243 IVVFGSFQDLLGT
+243 IVAFGSFQDLLGT
-256 NDAGGIKAKNEF
+256 NSAGGIKAKNEF
-268 IHSTNWDLVV
+268 IHTTNWDLVV

-299 EENNDFDIEKYQKEE
+299 EENDDFDIEKYQKEE
-314 AGNAINETFLPISAF
+314 AGNAINESFLPITSN

-345 EFLEDQVFNWTYS
+345 EFLEDQIFNWTYS
-358 DEQSAKENWAGKA
+358 DEQSAKESWTGKA
-371 EENPY
+371 EDNPY
-376 AALPKM
+376 SALPKM

-413 EYEEK
+413 ECEEK
-418 GKPESARFVYE
+418 DKPETARFVYE

-475 LPNVAS
+475 LPNIAS
-481 CYAMYNLLRQKQNN
+481 CYAMYNLLKQKQNN
-495 FFDDYKVIVCAGT
+495 FFSDYKIIVCAGT
-508 RAGIGIDALAPV
+508 KAGIGLDALAPV

-581 GNREVVKQECYVFD
+581 GNREIIKKECYVFD
-595 FALERALHQ
+595 FALERALRQ

-626 ISFLPVLAFD
+626 INFLPVLAFD
-636 GSSMNRIDAQD
+636 GSSMNKIDAQD

-709 RSEKVKKLKKEKGDA
+709 RSEKVKKLKKEKGDN
-724 LTKEE
+724 LTKQE
-729 KKELSEDEKKAK
+729 KKEISEDEKKAK

-792 KDFDILCS
+792 KDFDVLCS

-815 FRKYENSSLSYTG
+815 FRKYENSSLNYKG
-828 IDKHEGEAVGG
+828 IDKHEGESIGG

-848 YEALYSKQ
+848 YEALYSKR
-856 QATIADLT
+856 QATVTDLS
-864 DAISPTD
+864 DAIISATETKTAPESSASSKID
-871 TNTQHKTSGIVRSVT
+871 TTSAKKTVNPEKQE
-886 TTHKP
+886 KP
-891 VVSQPAS
+891 Q
-898 EIDWNKI
+898 IDWENI
-905 LASVSVGTIVNHKTF
+905 LADVGIETIVKHKMF
-920 GDGIVVWMD
+920 GEGTVVWMD
-929 NAKKHIRV
+929 KAKKYIRI
-937 KFANG
+937 KFKNG
-942 EKPFIFPSAFPKT
+942 EKQFVFPDAFI
-955 NPTSKHRLHISRAGG
+955 GG
-970 DLRLFRAADYFYRS
+970 FLSLQ
-984 FFTHHSYWNYR
+984 

>member
-17 VVPTIYGYTLPDV
+17 VVPTIYGYTLPTV
-30 ADHNGYIKIGY
+30 ADHDGYIKIGY
-41 TDRENAETRIKE
+41 TDREDTEARIKE
-53 QLHTAAIPFRIL
+53 QLHTAAIPFKVL
-65 FKESAMRS
+65 FKETAMRS
-73 DGTCFTDKDIHR
+73 DGTCFTDKDVHR
-85 LLRHKGY
+85 LLKHKGF

-105 CCSEK
+105 YCSEK
-110 EALEIIEEVRTGVRF
+110 EALETIEEVRTGIRF

-155 EDPTRPPKFLWNA
+155 ENPDRPSKFLWNA

-177 TYQLARAMDF
+177 TYQLAKSMNF
-187 KKILILTFKPAVE
+187 KRVLVLTFKPAVE

-223 ARFDAKQLD
+223 AKFDAKELD
-232 EQFEACDKTKS
+232 EQFDECDGTKP

-256 NDAGGIKAKNEF
+256 NSAGGIKAKNEF
-268 IHSTNWDLVV
+268 IHTTNWDLVV

-299 EENNDFDIEKYQKEE
+299 EENDDFDIEKYQKEE
-314 AGNAINETFLPISAF
+314 AGNAINESFLPITSN

-345 EFLEDQVFNWTYS
+345 EFLEDQIFNWTYS
-358 DEQSAKENWAGKA
+358 DEQSAKENWSGKA
-371 EENPY
+371 EDNPY

-413 EYEEK
+413 ECEEK
-418 GKPESARFVYE
+418 DKLETARFVYE

-475 LPNVAS
+475 LPNIAS
-481 CYAMYNLLRQKQNN
+481 CYAMYNLLKQKQNN
-495 FFDDYKVIVCAGT
+495 YFSDYKIIVCAGT
-508 RAGIGIDALAPV
+508 KAGIGLDALVPV

-581 GNREVVKQECYVFD
+581 GNREIIKKECYVFD
-595 FALERALHQ
+595 FALERALRQ

-626 ISFLPVLAFD
+626 INFLPVLAFD

-709 RSEKVKKLKKEKGDA
+709 RSEKVKELKKEKGDN
-724 LTKEE
+724 LTKQE
-729 KKELSEDEKKAK
+729 KKEISEDEKKAK

-792 KDFDILCS
+792 KDFDVLCS

-815 FRKYENSSLSYTG
+815 FRKYENSSLNYTG
-828 IDKHEGEAVGG
+828 IDKHEGESIGG

-856 QATIADLT
+856 QATVTDLS
-864 DAISPTD
+864 DAIISSTETKTAPESSESSKID
-871 TNTQHKTSGIVRSVT
+871 TTSAKKTVNPEKQE
-886 TTHKP
+886 KP
-891 VVSQPAS
+891 Q
-898 EIDWNKI
+898 IDWAHI
-905 LASVSVGTIVNHKTF
+905 LADVGVGTTVKHKLF
-920 GDGIVVWMD
+920 GEGTISKMD
-929 NAKKHIRV
+929 KAKKYIHV
-937 KFANG
+937 KFKKG
-942 EKPFIFPSAFPKT
+942 EKQFVFPDAFI
-955 NPTSKHRLHISRAGG
+955 GG
-970 DLRLFRAADYFYRS
+970 FLSLQ
-984 FFTHHSYWNYR
+984 

>member
-17 VVPTIYGYTLPDV
+17 VVPTIYGYTLPTV
-30 ADHNGYIKIGY
+30 ADHDGYIKIGY
-41 TDRENAETRIKE
+41 TDREDTEARIKE
-53 QLHTAAIPFRIL
+53 QLHTAAIPFKIL

-85 LLRHKGY
+85 LLKHKGF

-110 EALEIIEEVRTGVRF
+110 EALETIEEVRTGIRF

-141 AVQMAKDYFEQAKK
+141 AVQMAKDYFEQSEK
-155 EDPTRPPKFLWNA
+155 EEPDRPPKFLWNA

-177 TYQLARAMDF
+177 TYQLAKAMDF
-187 KKILILTFKPAVE
+187 KRILILTFKPAVE
-200 SAWQEDLSHHID
+200 SAWQEDLSHHVD

-223 ARFDAKQLD
+223 AKFDARELD
-232 EQFEACDKTKS
+232 EQFEECDSTKP

-256 NDAGGIKAKNEF
+256 NSVGGIKAKNEF
-268 IHSTNWDLVV
+268 IHTTNWDLVV

-299 EENNDFDIEKYQKEE
+299 EENDDFDIEKYQKEE
-314 AGNAINETFLPISAF
+314 AGNAINESFLPISAY

-358 DEQSAKENWAGKA
+358 DEQSAKENWQGTG
-371 EENPY
+371 ENPY

-413 EYEEK
+413 ECEEK
-418 GKPESARFVYE
+418 GNYESARFVYE

-481 CYAMYNLLRQKQNN
+481 CYAMYNLLRQRQNN
-495 FFDDYKVIVCAGT
+495 FFDDYKIIVCAGT
-508 RAGIGIDALAPV
+508 KAGIGIDALAPV

-595 FALERALHQ
+595 FALERALRQ

-626 ISFLPVLAFD
+626 INFLPVLAFD

-709 RSEKVKKLKKEKGDA
+709 RSEKVKKLKKEKGDN
-724 LTKEE
+724 LTKQE

-792 KDFDILCS
+792 KDFDVLCS

-815 FRKYENSSLSYTG
+815 FRKYENSSLNYTG
-828 IDKHEGEAVGG
+828 IDKHEGEAIGG

-856 QATIADLT
+856 QATISDL
-864 DAISPTD
+864 SD
-871 TNTQHKTSGIVRSVT
+871 TIASAAETKAVTETNANTKIDT
-886 TTHKP
+886 TVKETVEVEKQEKP
-891 VVSQPAS
+891 Q
-898 EIDWNKI
+898 IDWENI
-905 LASVSVGTIVNHKTF
+905 LADVGTGTAVKHKMF
-920 GDGIVVWMD
+920 GEGTVVCMD
-929 NAKKHIRV
+929 KAKKYIRI
-937 KFANG
+937 KFKNG
-942 EKPFIFPSAFPKT
+942 EKQFIFPDAF
-955 NPTSKHRLHISRAGG
+955 IGG
-970 DLRLFRAADYFYRS
+970 FLSLK
-984 FFTHHSYWNYR
+984 

>member
-17 VVPTIYGYTLPDV
+17 VVPTIYGYTLPTV
-30 ADHNGYIKIGY
+30 VDHNGYIKIGY
-41 TDRENAETRIKE
+41 TDREDTEARIKE
-53 QLHTAAIPFRIL
+53 QLHTAAIEFKVL
-65 FKESAMRS
+65 FKESAMRN
-73 DGTCFTDKDIHR
+73 DGTCFTDKDVHR
-85 LLRHKGY
+85 LLKHKGF

-110 EALEIIEEVRTGVRF
+110 EALETIEEVRTGIRF

-141 AVQMAKDYFEQAKK
+141 AVQMAKDYFEQSKK
-155 EDPTRPPKFLWNA
+155 DDPDRPSKFLWNA

-177 TYQLARAMDF
+177 TYQLAKAMDF
-187 KKILILTFKPAVE
+187 KRVLVLTFKPAVE
-200 SAWQEDLSHHID
+200 SAWQEDLSHHVD
-212 FAGWQFVSNKE
+212 FTGWQFVSNKE
-223 ARFDAKQLD
+223 AKFDAKELD
-232 EQFEACDKTKS
+232 EQFDECDGTKP

-256 NDAGGIKAKNEF
+256 NSAGGIKAKNEF
-268 IHSTNWDLVV
+268 IHTTNWDLVV

-299 EENNDFDIEKYQKEE
+299 EENDNFDIEKYQKEE
-314 AGNAINETFLPISAF
+314 AGNAINESFLPITSN

-345 EFLEDQVFNWTYS
+345 EFLEDQIFNWTYS

-371 EENPY
+371 EDNPY

-382 IMLTYKVPDSI
+382 IMMTYKVPDSI
-393 TNVATNEGYDEFDIN
+393 TNVATSEGYDEFDIN

-413 EYEEK
+413 ECEEK
-418 GKPESARFVYE
+418 GNYESARFVYE

-481 CYAMYNLLRQKQNN
+481 CYAMYNLLRQRQNN
-495 FFDDYKVIVCAGT
+495 FFDDYKIIVCAGT
-508 RAGIGIDALAPV
+508 KAGIGLDALTPV

-566 TAFRVQSPWEIKDEH
+566 TAFRVQSPWEVKDKH
-581 GNREVVKQECYVFD
+581 GNRVIVKKECYVFD
-595 FALERALHQ
+595 FALERALRQ

-626 ISFLPVLAFD
+626 INFLPVLAFD

-709 RSEKVKKLKKEKGDA
+709 RSEKVKKLKKEKGDN
-724 LTKEE
+724 LTKQE
-729 KKELSEDEKKAK
+729 KKEISEDEKKAK

-792 KDFDILCS
+792 KDFDVLCS

-815 FRKYENSSLSYTG
+815 FRKYENSSLNYTG
-828 IDKHEGEAVGG
+828 IDKHKGESIGG

-856 QATIADLT
+856 QATVTDLT
-864 DAISPTD
+864 DAIISATETKTVPESSASAKID
-871 TNTQHKTSGIVRSVT
+871 TTSDKKTVNPEKQE
-886 TTHKP
+886 KP
-891 VVSQPAS
+891 Q
-898 EIDWNKI
+898 IDWENI
-905 LASVSVGTIVNHKTF
+905 LADVGVGTVVKHKMF
-920 GDGIVVWMD
+920 GEGTVVWMD
-929 NAKKHIRV
+929 KAKKYIRI
-937 KFANG
+937 KFKNG
-942 EKPFIFPSAFPKT
+942 EKQFIFPDAF
-955 NPTSKHRLHISRAGG
+955 IGG
-970 DLRLFRAADYFYRS
+970 FLSLQ
-984 FFTHHSYWNYR
+984 

>member
-17 VVPTIYGYTLPDV
+17 VVPTIYGYTLPTV

-41 TDRENAETRIKE
+41 TDREDTEARIKE
-53 QLHTAAIPFRIL
+53 QLHTAAIEFKVL

-85 LLRHKGY
+85 LLKHKGF
-92 RQLNEGEDRNEWF
+92 RQLNEGKDHNEWF
-105 CCSEK
+105 YCSEK
-110 EALEIIEEVRTGVRF
+110 EALETIEEVRTGIRF

-155 EDPTRPPKFLWNA
+155 EDPDRPSKFLWNA

-177 TYQLARAMDF
+177 TYQLAKSMDF
-187 KKILILTFKPAVE
+187 KRILVLTFKPAVE

-223 ARFDAKQLD
+223 AKFDARKLD
-232 EQFEACDKTKS
+232 EQFEDCDNTKP

-256 NDAGGIKAKNEF
+256 NSAGGIKAKNEF
-268 IHSTNWDLVV
+268 IHTTNWDLVV

-299 EENNDFDIEKYQKEE
+299 EENDDFDIEKYQKEE
-314 AGNAINETFLPISAF
+314 AGNAINESFLPITSN

-345 EFLEDQVFNWTYS
+345 EFLEDQIFNWTYS
-358 DEQSAKENWAGKA
+358 DEQSAKESWTGKA
-371 EENPY
+371 EDNPY

-413 EYEEK
+413 ECEEK
-418 GKPESARFVYE
+418 DKPETARFVYE

-475 LPNVAS
+475 LPNIAS
-481 CYAMYNLLRQKQNN
+481 CYAMYNLLEQKQNN
-495 FFDDYKVIVCAGT
+495 FFSDYKIIVCAGT
-508 RAGIGIDALAPV
+508 KAGIGLDALAPV

-581 GNREVVKQECYVFD
+581 GNREIIKKECYVFD
-595 FALERALHQ
+595 FALERALRQ

-626 ISFLPVLAFD
+626 INFLPVLAFD
-636 GSSMNRIDAQD
+636 GSSMNKIDAQD

-709 RSEKVKKLKKEKGDA
+709 RSEKVKKLKKEKGDN
-724 LTKEE
+724 LTKQE
-729 KKELSEDEKKAK
+729 KKEISEDEKKAK

-792 KDFDILCS
+792 KDFDVLCS

-815 FRKYENSSLSYTG
+815 FRKYENSSLNYTG
-828 IDKHEGEAVGG
+828 IDKHEGESIGG

-856 QATIADLT
+856 QATVTDLS
-864 DAISPTD
+864 DAIISATETKTVPESSASSKIDTTSAKKTVSPEK
-871 TNTQHKTSGIVRSVT
+871 QE
-886 TTHKP
+886 KP
-891 VVSQPAS
+891 Q
-898 EIDWNKI
+898 IDWEHI
-905 LASVSVGTIVNHKTF
+905 LADVGTGTIVKHKMF
-920 GDGIVVWMD
+920 GEGTVVWMD
-929 NAKKHIRV
+929 KAKKYIRI
-937 KFANG
+937 KFKNG
-942 EKPFIFPSAFPKT
+942 EKQFIFPDAFIGRFL
-955 NPTSKHRLHISRAGG
+955 SLQ
-970 DLRLFRAADYFYRS
+970 
-984 FFTHHSYWNYR
+984 

>member
-1 MANNIS
+1 MANNIN

-17 VVPTIYGYTLPDV
+17 VVPTIYGYTLPTV
-30 ADHNGYIKIGY
+30 NDHNGYIKIGY
-41 TDRENAETRIKE
+41 TDRENAEDRIKE
-53 QLHTAAIPFRIL
+53 QLHTAAIPYRIL

-85 LLRHKGY
+85 LLKHKGF
-92 RQLNEGEDRNEWF
+92 RQLNEGNDKNEWF
-105 CCSEK
+105 YCSEK
-110 EALEIIEEVRTGVRF
+110 DVLDTIEEVRTGVRF
-125 EGQRTWNFSMR
+125 EGQRTWAFDMR
-136 KEQQT
+136 DEQKT
-141 AVQMAKDYFEQAKK
+141 AVNMTQNYFAHAKE

-177 TYQLARAMDF
+177 AYKLAKTMGF
-187 KKILILTFKPAVE
+187 KRILILTFKPAVE
-200 SAWQEDLSHHID
+200 SAWQEDLLHHID
-212 FAGWQFVSNKE
+212 FNDWQFVSNKE
-223 ARFDAKQLD
+223 AKFDAKHLD
-232 EQFEACDKTKS
+232 EQYGACDKTKP

-256 NDAGGIKAKNEF
+256 NNAGGIKAKNEF
-268 IHSTNWDLVV
+268 IHSTNWDIVV

-299 EENNDFDIEKYQKEE
+299 EENTDFDIEKYQKEE
-314 AGNAINETFLPISAF
+314 AGNAINETFLPITSE

-345 EFLEDQVFNWTYS
+345 EFLEDQIFNWTYS
-358 DEQSAKENWAGKA
+358 DEQSAKENWKGYG
-371 EENPY
+371 ENPY
-376 AALPKM
+376 ASLPKM
-382 IMLTYKVPDSI
+382 IMMTYKVPDSI
-393 TNVATNEGYDEFDIN
+393 TNIATSEGYDEFDIN

-413 EYEEK
+413 ECK
-418 GKPESARFVYE
+418 DKNKPETARFVYE
-429 DYVQNWLKMIQG
+429 NYVQNWLKMIQG

-481 CYAMYNLLRQKQNN
+481 CYAMHNLLRQKQNN
-495 FFDDYKVIVCAGT
+495 FFNDYKIIVCAGT
-508 RAGIGIDALAPV
+508 KAGIGIDALTPV
-520 LNAMGD
+520 LNAMCD

-546 RPWAGVFMLRN
+546 RPWTGVFMLRN

-566 TAFRVQSPWEIKDEH
+566 TAFRVQSPWETKDEN
-581 GNREVVKQECYVFD
+581 GDRVIVKKECYVFD
-595 FALERALHQ
+595 FALERALRQ

-626 ISFLPVLAFD
+626 INFLPILAFD
-636 GSSMNRIDAQD
+636 GSSMNQINAQD
-647 ILDITYAGT
+647 VLDITYAGT

-677 LKKLQSNQD
+677 LKKLQNNQD
-686 ALDALMNIE
+686 ALNALMNIE

-709 RSEKVKKLKKEKGDA
+709 RSEKVKKLKKEKSDE
-724 LTKEE
+724 LTPKE
-729 KKELSEDEKKAK
+729 KKEISDDEKKAK

-792 KDFDILCS
+792 KDFDVLCS

-828 IDKHEGEAVGG
+828 INMHEGESIGG

-848 YEALYSKQ
+848 YDLLYSKQ
-856 QATIADLT
+856 QATVTDL
-864 DAISPTD
+864 ASVVISKPETEKLLKRISEN
-871 TNTQHKTSGIVRSVT
+871 NTVKTEYHSVSAKSSAEQT
-886 TTHKP
+886 TEKN
-891 VVSQPAS
+891 
-898 EIDWNKI
+898 WNKI
-905 LASVSVGTIVNHKTF
+905 LAPIGVGIVVKHKTF
-920 GDGIVVWMD
+920 GTGTVVWMD
-929 NAKKHIRV
+929 KLKKYIRV
-937 KFANG
+937 RFDSG
-942 EKPFIFPSAFPKT
+942 EKQFIFPDAFI
-955 NPTSKHRLHISRAGG
+955 NGFLDIDH
-970 DLRLFRAADYFYRS
+970 
-984 FFTHHSYWNYR
+984 

>member
-1 MANNIS
+1 M
-7 LSDILHNRPA
+7 
-17 VVPTIYGYTLPDV
+17 PTIYGYTLPDV

-848 YEALYSKQ
+848 YEALYSKH

-942 EKPFIFPSAFPKT
+942 EKPFIFPNAFT
-955 NPTSKHRLHISRAGG
+955 AGFLH
-970 DLRLFRAADYFYRS
+970 L
-984 FFTHHSYWNYR
+984 TK

>member
-7 LSDILHNRPA
+7 LSEILHTRPA
-17 VVPTIYGYTLPDV
+17 VVPTIYGYILPDLK
-30 ADHNGYIKIGY
+30 DHDGYIKIGY
-41 TDRENAETRIKE
+41 TDRDVETRIKE
-53 QLHTAAIPFRIL
+53 QLHAAAIKFKVL
-65 FKESAMRS
+65 FKESAMRP
-73 DGTCFTDKDIHR
+73 DGTCFTDKDVHK
-85 LLRHKGY
+85 LLRRKGVK
-92 RQLNEGEDRNEWF
+92 QFNEGEDTNEWF
-105 CCSEK
+105 ACSRE
-110 EALEIIEEVRTGVRF
+110 EALTAIEELRTETRF
-125 EGQRTWNFSMR
+125 EGQRNWDFEMR
-136 KEQQT
+136 GEQKA
-141 AVQMAKDYFEQAKK
+141 AVEMTKAYFERAK
-155 EDPTRPPKFLWNA
+155 EDDPARPPKFLWNA

-177 TYQLARAMDF
+177 TYELCKAMDF
-187 KKILILTFKPAVE
+187 KKILVLTFKPAVE
-200 SAWQEDLSHHID
+200 SAWQEDLARHVH
-212 FAGWQFVSNKE
+212 FKGWQFVSNKE
-223 ARFDAKQLD
+223 AKFDEAKLN
-232 EQFEACDKTKS
+232 EQYDACDKS
-243 IVVFGSFQDLLGT
+243 RPIVVFGSFQDLLGT
-256 NDAGGIKAKNEF
+256 NDLGGIKAKNEF
-268 IHSTNWDLVV
+268 IHTTNWDIIV

-299 EENNDFDIEKYQKEE
+299 EEDNDFDLEKYQLEE
-314 AGNAINETFLPISAF
+314 AGNAINESFLPITSR

-358 DEQSAKENWAGKA
+358 DEQAAKENWDKSLG
-371 EENPY
+371 ENPY

-382 IMLTYKVPDSI
+382 VMLTYKVPDSI
-393 TNVATNEGYDEFDIN
+393 TANIAINEGYDEFDIN

-413 EYEEK
+413 EVAQK
-418 GKPESARFVYE
+418 GKVESARFVYE
-429 DYVQNWLKMIQG
+429 DDVQKWLKMIQG

-481 CYAMYNLLRQKQNN
+481 CYAMYNLLKQKQNS
-495 FFDDYKVIVCAGT
+495 FFDDYKIVVCAGT
-508 RAGIGIDALAPV
+508 KAGIGLDALRPV

-566 TAFRVQSPWEIKDEH
+566 TAFRVQSPWEVINDH
-581 GNREVVKQECYVFD
+581 GDKEVIKQECYIFD

-604 ISDYSC
+604 IADYSC

-621 KVSEF
+621 KVADF

-636 GSSMNRIDAQD
+636 GASMNRIDAQD

-677 LKKLQSNQD
+677 LKKLQNNQE
-686 ALDALMNIE
+686 AMDALMRIE
-695 GFRSLNSEIQTIIN
+695 GFRSLNAEIQTIIN
-709 RSEKVKKLKKEKGDA
+709 RSEKIKKIKKEGDGKKTPKEVSA
-724 LTKEE
+724 EE
-729 KKELSEDEKKAK
+729 KEIK

-766 YREQTIKDVITQ
+766 FREQTIKDVITQ
-778 IEPELFK
+778 IEPELFY
-785 KVTGLSV
+785 KVTGLTV
-792 KDFDILCS
+792 KDFETLCS

-828 IDKHEGEAVGG
+828 IDKHAGEAVGG

-848 YEALYSKQ
+848 YDALYSKQ
-856 QATIADLT
+856 QATLT
-864 DAISPTD
+864 DFEKALLPGAYLD
-871 TNTQHKTSGIVRSVT
+871 DSVIERQASAPAGVNGESEQGKDIWET
-886 TTHKP
+886 ILANVKAGDGVTHK
-891 VVSQPAS
+891 
-898 EIDWNKI
+898 K
-905 LASVSVGTIVNHKTF
+905 F
-920 GDGIVVWMD
+920 GDGTITWIGVD
-929 NAKKHIRV
+929 KKYLKV
-937 KFANG
+937 KFAVG
-942 EKPFIFPSAFPKT
+942 EKQFIFPDAFVMGFLTLK
-955 NPTSKHRLHISRAGG
+955 
-970 DLRLFRAADYFYRS
+970 
-984 FFTHHSYWNYR
+984 